1 MPNWHRSMLIYIHTS
16 DNFNTYNATFV
27 QFHSHDLSLSLGDIF
42 FVQYVF
48 VRCLSMR
55 HTCCWLVK
63 HLNKH
68 MQLACM
74 LHICTCSLS
83 FIDHFE
89 KNAWHVTIHYLMNRN
104 RFERKRERASKWHS
118 KISYSSHRLYW
129 QKQKNFIFKN
139 STHLTTLFMA
149 NYNNF
154 HLFYYRLFVCV
165 FVEFCRNS
173 VSTSFKIK
181 PSLMAKFSIRMIY
194 F

>member
-16 DNFNTYNATFV
+16 DNFNTYNAIFI

-42 FVQYVF
+42 FCTICF

-68 MQLACM
+68 MQLAM
-74 LHICTCSLS
+74 HAAHLHVLIKFHQS
-83 FIDHFE
+83 FCKE
-89 KNAWHVTIHYLMNRN
+89 RLARN
-104 RFERKRERASKWHS
+104 NPLLNESKSIWKKKRERASNWHS

-129 QKQKNFIFKN
+129 QKQKNFIFKY
-139 STHLTTLFMA
+139 STHLTTLCMA
-149 NYNNF
+149 SYNNF

-165 FVEFCRNS
+165 CW
-173 VSTSFKIK
+173 I
-181 PSLMAKFSIRMIY
+181 L
-194 F
+194 

>member
-1 MPNWHRSMLIYIHTS
+1 MLIYIHTS

-83 FIDHFE
+83 FINHFE

-104 RFERKRERASKWHS
+104 RFEKKRERASKWHS

-129 QKQKNFIFKN
+129 QKPWQKSFSKILHISQRYSWQTTIIFIY
-139 STHLTTLFMA
+139 SIIDCLC
-149 NYNNF
+149 
-154 HLFYYRLFVCV
+154 VCV

-181 PSLMAKFSIRMIY
+181 PSLTAIFSIRMIY